1 MASTVGA
8 SRLYNQAQIRVLI
21 SDDPRENHA
30 DGSPVDGQDIELA
43 SQVPANITALRPGYA
58 GSSGSAQAGIAVAGV
73 AGVNYFG
80 EAQTTTSGATL
91 TTDPDFKAPPTVYG
105 VQASP
110 IPFPGGNEWP
120 LIGGWLRVE
129 INRADGTWIPVTTEW
144 LGLGFA
150 RGAAP
155 PNATTANGVHPRAIL
170 IFQQLADRN
179 NNGSLADGTDCQ
191 TTACYTGAN
200 SQYVW
205 YPINF
210 YDPREGEVRDNN
222 DGVCRANG
230 IMNAV
235 EIDVL
240 NLKNWLAG
248 TYGGNGSQVDSAKQN
263 GYVLYFSDRRGMLAD
278 QDTAPMVKTGES
290 GLEDVINSGD
300 PAGTPNNAL
309 ETAED
314 VDGSGQLDRWGF
326 ANIGDGFGPIN
337 TVNNP
342 FQPVACTTIAR
353 KNRVSGA
360 RHVVRL
366 VNGSRGNLPRRP
378 DGKGGF
384 TLASENPV
392 YVLGDYNASA
402 ADNGFVDDRHAAA
415 AVIADAVTLLSNSWT
430 DRVGWTSPTNPG
442 GRNGTST
449 WYRVAIAGGK
459 NINFQQPTWAAAQ
472 DFGTDGGVHNF
483 LRYIEAWGAPLH
495 YRGSLVSL
503 YYSQYATGIFK
514 CCTTVYSPPTR
525 DYSFDVL
532 FLDPTQLPPG
542 TPMFRDVSNTSY
554 RQDLTTSPY

>member
-1 MASTVGA
+1 M
-8 SRLYNQAQIRVLI
+8 
-21 SDDPRENHA
+21 
-30 DGSPVDGQDIELA
+30 
-43 SQVPANITALRPGYA
+43 PANITALRPGSA

-80 EAQTTTSGATL
+80 EAQTTTSGATV

-129 INRADGTWIPVTTEW
+129 INRADGTWILTITEW

-155 PNATTANGVHPRAIL
+155 PNSTTANGVHPRAIL

-290 GLEDVINSGD
+290 GLEDVINSGQS
-300 PAGTPNNAL
+300 PAGTPKTRWKRPKTS
-309 ETAED
+309 TA
-314 VDGSGQLDRWGF
+314 SRQLDRWGF

-342 FQPVACTTIAR
+342 FQPAWPAR
-353 KNRVSGA
+353 PSHEKRVSGA
-360 RHVVRL
+360 RHVVRYWSMDR
-366 VNGSRGNLPRRP
+366 VEIFPAGRTV
-378 DGKGGF
+378 KGGL

-442 GRNGTST
+442 GRSGTST

-514 CCTTVYSPPTR
+514 CCTTVYSLPTR